1 MKTPNLAL
9 LWMTRLVVG
18 SALVC
23 PVFAVDGVI
32 LINQNAALSGGVV
45 PFDQPGFPV
54 TIGLQGSYRLTSNL
68 VVPDRNTTAIQ
79 ILESNVTIDLNG
91 FTITGPVE
99 CTGFPVTSCGPIAN
113 GGGIVGLI
121 DRNNIS
127 IFNGTIRGMGGGINL
142 NGGKHIRIEN
152 VHAVNNAGDG
162 ILVPGTVDAKV
173 LSCTASENL
182 GTGISGGGGVFS
194 GNTASGNGSDGIN
207 TDGSITNNVVE
218 LNGGSG
224 ISGFGVI
231 SGNYAQA
238 NHHQGIFAS
247 CPFATVVSNAANG
260 NAGGDIFTS
269 GAGCTRA
276 NNTPAP

>member
-1 MKTPNLAL
+1 MKTTNRSL
-9 LWMTRLVVG
+9 LWMTLAVL
-18 SALVC
+18 SALTC
-23 PVFAVDGVI
+23 PGYAVDGVI
-32 LINQNAALSGGVV
+32 LINQNAALSGGIV

-54 TIGLQGSYRLTSNL
+54 TIGLEGSYRLTSNL

-99 CTGFPVTSCGPIAN
+99 CTGFPVTSCGPTA
-113 GGGIVGLI
+113 GGVGILGLI
-121 DRNNIS
+121 GRNNIS
-127 IFNGTIRGMGGGINL
+127 IFNGTIQGMGGGINL
-142 NGGKHIRIEN
+142 NGGTHIRIEN

-162 ILVPGTVDAKV
+162 ILVPGTIDAKV

-182 GTGISGGGGVFS
+182 GTGISGGGGVFI

-207 TDGSITNNVVE
+207 ANGSITNNVAE

-224 ISGFGVI
+224 IHGSGSI
-231 SGNYAQA
+231 SGNYTQG
-238 NHHQGIFAS
+238 NLHQGIFAS

-260 NAGGDIFTS
+260 NTGGDIFTS